1 MDASPS
7 GSPAPRSRG
16 LEESG
21 SPFRALPPVAPPRAG
36 SGRGARCSPHLLAL
50 LLSAA
55 PLLAGCSDGGP
66 TGEPDPDPDPDP
78 PGALAL
84 ETVASGLAA
93 PLLLTAPAGDPRLFI
108 VEQPGR
114 IRVVKGGA
122 LLPTPFLDLTDRVE
136 SGGER
141 GLLGLA
147 FHPRYGENGFLYVN
161 YTDRQGA
168 TQVVRFRVRP
178 DDPDR
183 ADPTSART
191 ILSIPQPF
199 SNHNGG
205 HLAFAPDGMLWI
217 GTGDGGSGG
226 DPQNQ
231 SQNPSTLLGAMLRID
246 VDGGDPYAI
255 PAGNPFAGGGGRPE
269 IWATGLRNPWRWA
282 FDPPSGN
289 VYIADVGQ
297 NRWEEVNVAP
307 LTQAGVNY
315 GWRLM
320 EGPDCYNPA
329 SGCNRTGLHLPVL
342 SYGRADGCSITGG
355 FVYRGDALPALRGH
369 YLYGDYCQGWVR
381 SFRYQA
387 GPGGGG
393 QGSGGGQAADPRE
406 WFRDLGRIL
415 SFGEDGAGELYVLT
429 QDGRVRRVVAGG

>member
-1 MDASPS
+1 MDASPF
-7 GSPAPRSRG
+7 GSPAPPPRG
-16 LEESG
+16 LRVSG
-21 SPFRALPPVAPPRAG
+21 SLRRVPALLPGWAFRSLPTPR
-36 SGRGARCSPHLLAL
+36 PLAL
-50 LLSAA
+50 LLSVAA
-55 PLLAGCSDGGP
+55 LLAGCSDGGP
-66 TGEPDPDPDPDP
+66 TGDPDPDPDPDP

-178 DDPDR
+178 DDADR
-183 ADPTSART
+183 ADPASART

-231 SQNPSTLLGAMLRID
+231 SQNPNTLLGAMLRID

-355 FVYRGDALPALRGH
+355 FVYRGDAVPALRGH

-387 GPGGGG
+387 GQGGGG

-415 SFGEDGAGELYVLT
+415 SFGQDGAGELYVLT